1 MLRLEYQRAV
11 MGSEHGGFA
20 PFPGVPSAWQ
30 AQVPQAEPGSHFLMG
45 MRARQSRGTGGAGC
59 FLLGDTLQVGLQPLS
74 TAPLA
79 G

>member
-11 MGSEHGGFA
+11 MGSQHGEFA
-20 PFPGVPSAWQ
+20 PFPRVSSAWQ
-30 AQVPQAEPGSHFLMG
+30 AQVPQAEPGSHFLG
-45 MRARQSRGTGGAGC
+45 VRARQSRGTGGAGC

-74 TAPLA
+74 TAPPA